1 MTRAKRC
8 SRGICSAV
16 TDKVLITGAAGFIG
30 FHLCQRLMREGFNVV
45 GIDNLNDYYDSAL
58 KQMRLAALCETKEE
72 TSSEFQFL
80 EMDLADR
87 EAIADLFSREKFDV
101 VINLAA
107 QAGVRYSL
115 ENPHAYADANL
126 TGFLN
131 ILEGCRNNK
140 PKHLIFASSSSVY
153 GMNSKT
159 PFSVTDNTDYPISF
173 YAATKKSN
181 ELMAH
186 AYAHLYG
193 IPSTGLRFFT
203 VYGPYGRPD
212 MAYFKFTKAIL
223 EGQAIDVYN
232 NGAMQRDFTYIDD
245 IIECILRLMPKA
257 PATQE
262 PDTSNAE
269 APFKVY
275 NIGNNN
281 PVELSRFIKAI
292 ETATGIEAK
301 RNNLPMQAGDVSV
314 TFADVDDLMA
324 GVGFKPDTSIEDGIE
339 RFVQWYREY
348 INFTNDLSAV
358 S

>member
-1 MTRAKRC
+1 M
-8 SRGICSAV
+8 
-16 TDKVLITGAAGFIG
+16 TDKILITGAAGFIG
-30 FHLCQRLMREGFNVV
+30 FHLSQRLMREGLSVV
-45 GIDNLNDYYDSAL
+45 GIDNLNDYYDPAL
-58 KQMRLAALCETKEE
+58 KQMRLDALRETREE
-72 TSSEFQFL
+72 TNADFEFL

-87 EAIADLFSREKFDV
+87 DAIADLFATGKFDV

-115 ENPHAYADANL
+115 ENPHVYADANL

-131 ILEGCRNNK
+131 ILEGCRHNK

-153 GMNSKT
+153 GMNAKT
-159 PFSVTDNTDYPISF
+159 PFGATDNTDYPISL

-232 NGAMQRDFTYIDD
+232 NGDMQRDFTYIDD
-245 IIECILRLMPKA
+245 IVEGIVRLMPEA
-257 PATQE
+257 PAIQR
-262 PDTSNAE
+262 PDTSHAE

-281 PVELSRFIKAI
+281 PVELSRFIAAI
-292 ETATGIEAK
+292 EVATGIGAK
-301 RNNLPMQAGDVSV
+301 RNNLPMQAGDVPV
-314 TFADVDDLMA
+314 TYADVDDLMA
-324 GVGFKPDTSIEDGIE
+324 DVGFKPDTSIEEGIE
-339 RFVQWYREY
+339 RFVSWYREY
-348 INFTNDLSAV
+348 LNFTNNMSAV

>member
-1 MTRAKRC
+1 
-8 SRGICSAV
+8 
-16 TDKVLITGAAGFIG
+16 
-30 FHLCQRLMREGFNVV
+30 MREGLSVV
-45 GIDNLNDYYDSAL
+45 GIDNLNDYYDPGL
-58 KQMRLAALCETKEE
+58 KQMRLAALRETREE
-72 TSSEFQFL
+72 QNAEFEFL
-80 EMDLADR
+80 EIDLADR
-87 EAIADLFSREKFDV
+87 GAIADLFSASEFDV

-131 ILEGCRNNK
+131 ILEGCRRHK

-153 GMNSKT
+153 GMNTKT
-159 PFSVTDNTDYPISF
+159 PFSVADNTDFPISL

-245 IIECILRLMPKA
+245 IVEGIVRLMPKA
-257 PATQE
+257 PAMQR
-262 PDTSNAE
+262 PGTSNAE
-269 APFKVY
+269 GPFKIY

-281 PVELSRFIKAI
+281 PVELSRFIAAI
-292 ETATGIEAK
+292 EMAAGIVAE
-301 RNNLPMQAGDVSV
+301 RNNLPMQAGDVPV
-314 TFADVDDLMA
+314 TYADVDDLMA
-324 GVGFKPDTSIEDGIE
+324 DVGFKPDTSIEDGIE

-348 INFTNDLSAV
+348 INFTNDISAA

>member
-1 MTRAKRC
+1 MC
-8 SRGICSAV
+8 
-16 TDKVLITGAAGFIG
+16 
-30 FHLCQRLMREGFNVV
+30 EGLSVV
-45 GIDNLNDYYDSAL
+45 GIDNLNDYYDPAL
-58 KQMRLAALCETKEE
+58 KQMRLAALRETREE
-72 TSSEFQFL
+72 QNAEFEFL

-87 EAIADLFSREKFDV
+87 DAIAGLFAASKFDV

-131 ILEGCRNNK
+131 ILEGCRHNK

-153 GMNSKT
+153 GMNAKT
-159 PFSVTDNTDYPISF
+159 PFSVSDNTDHPISL

-223 EGQAIDVYN
+223 EGLPIDVYN
-232 NGAMQRDFTYIDD
+232 NGEMQRDFTYIDD
-245 IIECILRLMPKA
+245 IIEGIVRLMPKA
-257 PATQE
+257 PTKQKPE
-262 PDTSNAE
+262 TSNAE

-292 ETATGIEAK
+292 ETATGIDAQ
-301 RNNLPMQAGDVSV
+301 RNNLPMQAGDVPV

-324 GVGFKPDTSIEDGIE
+324 DVGFKPHTSIEDGIE

-348 INFTNDLSAV
+348 INFTNDISAA

>member
-1 MTRAKRC
+1 M
-8 SRGICSAV
+8 

-30 FHLCQRLMREGFNVV
+30 FHLSQRLMREGFSVI
-45 GIDNLNDYYDSAL
+45 GIDNLNDYYDPAL
-58 KQMRLAALCETKEE
+58 KQMRLAALRKTQKEAIADFE
-72 TSSEFQFL
+72 FL
-80 EMDLADR
+80 EMDLANR
-87 EAIADLFSREKFDV
+87 EAITDLFAAGNFDV
-101 VINLAA
+101 VVNLAA

-131 ILEGCRNNK
+131 ILEGCRRNR

-153 GMNSKT
+153 GMNAKT
-159 PFSVTDNTDYPISF
+159 PFSVDDNTDYPISL

-186 AYAHLYG
+186 AYAHLYET
-193 IPSTGLRFFT
+193 PTTGLRFFT

-223 EGQAIDVYN
+223 EGQPIDVYN
-232 NGAMQRDFTYIDD
+232 NGVMQRDFTYIDD
-245 IIECILRLMPKA
+245 IIEGIVRLMPKT
-257 PATQE
+257 PDIKK

-281 PVELSRFIKAI
+281 PVELSRFIAAI
-292 ETATGIEAK
+292 EAATGIEAK
-301 RNNLPMQAGDVSV
+301 RNNLPMQAGDVPI
-314 TFADVDDLMA
+314 TYADVDALMA
-324 GVGFKPDTSIEDGIE
+324 DVGFKPDTSIEEGIE
-339 RFVQWYREY
+339 RFVHWYREY
-348 INFTNDLSAV
+348 LNFTNDV
-358 S
+358 SVS

>member
-1 MTRAKRC
+1 
-8 SRGICSAV
+8 
-16 TDKVLITGAAGFIG
+16 
-30 FHLCQRLMREGFNVV
+30 MREGLSVI
-45 GIDNLNDYYDSAL
+45 GIDNLNDYYDPAL
-58 KQMRLAALCETKEE
+58 KRMRLAALYETQQAENA
-72 TSSEFQFL
+72 EFEL
-80 EMDLADR
+80 IEMDLADR
-87 EAIADLFSREKFDV
+87 EAIAGLFDTGKFDV

-131 ILEGCRNNK
+131 ILEGCRDNK

-153 GMNSKT
+153 GMNAKT
-159 PFSVTDNTDYPISF
+159 PFSVEDNTDYPISL

-212 MAYFKFTKAIL
+212 MAYFKFTKEIL
-223 EGQAIDVYN
+223 EGRAIDVYN
-232 NGAMQRDFTYIDD
+232 NGEMQRDFTYIDD
-245 IIECILRLMPKA
+245 IVEGIMRLMPKA
-257 PATQE
+257 PALQKT
-262 PDTSNAE
+262 DTSNAK
-269 APFKVY
+269 APFKLY

-281 PVELSRFIKAI
+281 PVELSRFIAAI
-292 ETATGIEAK
+292 ETATGVEAK
-301 RNNLPMQAGDVSV
+301 RNNLPMQAGDVPV
-314 TFADVDDLMA
+314 TYADVDDLA
-324 GVGFKPDTSIEDGIE
+324 ADVGFKPDTSIEEGIE
-339 RFVQWYREY
+339 RFVHWYREY
-348 INFTNDLSAV
+348 VAFTNDMSAV

>member
-1 MTRAKRC
+1 M
-8 SRGICSAV
+8 

-30 FHLCQRLMREGFNVV
+30 FHLSQRLMRNGFNVV
-45 GIDNLNDYYDSAL
+45 GIDNLNDYYDPAL
-58 KQMRLAALCETKEE
+58 KQMRLAALHETREE
-72 TSSEFQFL
+72 TNAEFQFL
-80 EMDLADR
+80 ELDLANR
-87 EAIADLFSREKFDV
+87 EAIAGLFAAEKFDL

-131 ILEGCRNNK
+131 VLEGCRHNK

-153 GMNSKT
+153 GMNNKT
-159 PFSVTDNTDYPISF
+159 PFSVSDNTDYPISL

-223 EGQAIDVYN
+223 EGQPIDVYN
-232 NGAMQRDFTYIDD
+232 NGVMQRDFTYIDD
-245 IIECILRLMPKA
+245 IIEGIVRLMPKA
-257 PATQE
+257 PAKQKS
-262 PDTSNAE
+262 DTSNAE

-281 PVELSRFIKAI
+281 PVELSRFIAAI

-301 RNNLPMQAGDVSV
+301 RYNLPMQAGDVPV

-324 GVGFKPDTSIEDGIE
+324 DVGFKPDTSIEEGIE

-348 INFTNDLSAV
+348 LNFTNDMREVL
-358 S
+358 

>member
-1 MTRAKRC
+1 M
-8 SRGICSAV
+8 

-30 FHLCQRLMREGFNVV
+30 FHLSQRLMRNGFNVV
-45 GIDNLNDYYDSAL
+45 GIDNLNDYYDPAL
-58 KQMRLAALCETKEE
+58 KQMRLAALGETKEE
-72 TSSEFQFL
+72 TSAEFQFL

-87 EAIADLFSREKFDV
+87 EAITYLFKQEKFDV

-131 ILEGCRNNK
+131 ILEGCRHNN

-153 GMNSKT
+153 GMNTKT
-159 PFSVTDNTDYPISF
+159 PFSESDNTDYPISL

-181 ELMAH
+181 ELMAY

-223 EGQAIDVYN
+223 GGQAIDVYN

-245 IIECILRLMPKA
+245 IIEGIVRLMPKA
-257 PATQE
+257 PVKQKPE
-262 PDTSNAE
+262 TSNAE

-292 ETATGIEAK
+292 EMATGIEAK
-301 RNNLPMQAGDVSV
+301 RNNLPMQAGDVPV
-314 TFADVDDLMA
+314 TYANVDDLMA
-324 GVGFKPDTSIEDGIE
+324 DVGFKPDTSIEEGIE
-339 RFVQWYREY
+339 RFVSWYREY
-348 INFTNDLSAV
+348 LNFTNNMSAV

>member
-1 MTRAKRC
+1 
-8 SRGICSAV
+8 
-16 TDKVLITGAAGFIG
+16 
-30 FHLCQRLMREGFNVV
+30 
-45 GIDNLNDYYDSAL
+45 
-58 KQMRLAALCETKEE
+58 
-72 TSSEFQFL
+72 
-80 EMDLADR
+80 MDLANR
-87 EAIADLFSREKFDV
+87 EAITDLFAAGKFDV

-131 ILEGCRNNK
+131 ILEGCRHNK

-153 GMNSKT
+153 GMNAKT
-159 PFSVTDNTDYPISF
+159 PFSVADNTDYPISL

-186 AYAHLYG
+186 AYAHLYD

-212 MAYFKFTKAIL
+212 MAYFKFTRAIL
-223 EGQAIDVYN
+223 EGQPIDVYN
-232 NGAMQRDFTYIDD
+232 NGVMQRDFTYIDD
-245 IIECILRLMPKA
+245 IIEGIVRLMPKS
-257 PATQE
+257 PVMQK

-292 ETATGIEAK
+292 EAATGIQAK
-301 RNNLPMQAGDVSV
+301 RNNLPMQAGDVPI
-314 TFADVDDLMA
+314 TYADVDALMA
-324 GVGFKPDTSIEDGIE
+324 DVGFKPDTSIEEGIE
-339 RFVQWYREY
+339 RFVLWYREY
-348 INFTNDLSAV
+348 VAFTNDLSAV

>member
-1 MTRAKRC
+1 
-8 SRGICSAV
+8 
-16 TDKVLITGAAGFIG
+16 
-30 FHLCQRLMREGFNVV
+30 MRNGFNVV
-45 GIDNLNDYYDSAL
+45 GIDNLNDYYDPAL
-58 KQMRLAALCETKEE
+58 KQMRLAALGETKEE
-72 TSSEFQFL
+72 TSAEFEFL

-87 EAIADLFSREKFDV
+87 EVIADLFAGKQFDV

-131 ILEGCRNNK
+131 ILEGCRHNK

-153 GMNSKT
+153 GMNTKT
-159 PFSVTDNTDYPISF
+159 PFSVADNTDHPISL

-181 ELMAH
+181 ELMAY

-232 NGAMQRDFTYIDD
+232 NGIMQRDFTYIED
-245 IIECILRLMPKA
+245 IIEGIVRLMPKA
-257 PATQE
+257 PAMQKPE
-262 PDTSNAE
+262 TSNAE

-281 PVELSRFIKAI
+281 PVELGRFIKAI
-292 ETATGIEAK
+292 EMATGIKAK
-301 RNNLPMQAGDVSV
+301 RNNLPMQAGDVPV
-314 TFADVDDLMA
+314 TYADVDDLMA
-324 GVGFKPDTSIEDGIE
+324 DVGFKPDTSIEEGIE
-339 RFVQWYREY
+339 RFVSWYREY
-348 INFTNDLSAV
+348 LNFTNNMSAV